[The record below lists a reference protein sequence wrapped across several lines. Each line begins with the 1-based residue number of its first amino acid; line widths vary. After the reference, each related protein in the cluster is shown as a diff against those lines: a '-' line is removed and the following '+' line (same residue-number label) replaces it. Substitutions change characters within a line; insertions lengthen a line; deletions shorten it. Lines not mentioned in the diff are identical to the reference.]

1 MTNRCFSY
9 YFLKNLFQRK
19 LQKKTPLKSKSNYI
33 INEDSKNAES
43 NITLQLIN
51 YKSWFWL
58 VKGYTSVCVTGRPHP
73 SLHSSLWVD
82 LLTPWRK
89 LRWVG
94 VGVKQGETSR
104 GYF

>member
-9 YFLKNLFQRK
+9 YFLKNLSK
-19 LQKKTPLKSKSNYI
+19 ENCKKENSQIQSNYI
-33 INEDSKNAES
+33 INEDSKDAES

-58 VKGYTSVCVTGRPHP
+58 VKGYTSVCVTGRSHP

-89 LRWVG
+89 
-94 VGVKQGETSR
+94 
-104 GYF
+104 